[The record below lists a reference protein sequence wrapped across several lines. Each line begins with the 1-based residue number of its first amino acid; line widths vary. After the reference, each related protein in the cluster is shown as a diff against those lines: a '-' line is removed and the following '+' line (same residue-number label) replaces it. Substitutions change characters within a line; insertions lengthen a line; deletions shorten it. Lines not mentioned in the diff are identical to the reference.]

1 MKKFWILTIT
11 VALCLGLI
19 GCSQEMTFE
28 TVADE
33 LIQSVMAQPR
43 EISVRLPD
51 DALAPVLDSD
61 AQQMYVSEE
70 YEIVIETLSA
80 GDLDATIQAI
90 SGYSRDNVTIMETQW
105 DDVTRYDFVWASA
118 GEEGDRLGRAVI
130 LDDGN
135 YHYCMSALRDADT
148 TKTSQ
153 IVWSDVFGSF
163 SLV

>member
-1 MKKFWILTIT
+1 MKKFWIFTIT
-11 VALCLGLI
+11 GALCLGLI

-33 LIQSVMAQPR
+33 LLQSVMAQPR